1 MVISHPFSI
10 YGGNMCIRVN
20 RITVNVDT
28 KYDEVKVSLYK
39 TNELLGTLSD
49 EDLELPR
56 YTTSGVS
63 LKAYQTYCKDF
74 VIELMNN
81 GGIPGLYY
89 EPKQSIDRV
98 KYNDATFKSGIAEYI
113 KSMIDERYEYKLL
126 MTERINVVDRY
137 ADGYIS
143 NATGEF
149 DIRLTQF
156 NNIVIT
162 ILSDIKSG
170 QLCRP
175 KKMVF
180 NGYEYGFN
188 ITNIGQIIKSTQ

>member
-1 MVISHPFSI
+1 
-10 YGGNMCIRVN
+10 MCIRVN

-81 GGIPGLYY
+81 GGIPGFYY

-98 KYNDATFKSGIAEYI
+98 KYNDVTFKSGIAEYI

-126 MTERINVVDRY
+126 MTERINVADRY

-149 DIRLTQF
+149 DIKLTQF

-162 ILSDIKSG
+162 ILSDIRSG

>member
-1 MVISHPFSI
+1 MTGVQT
-10 YGGNMCIRVN
+10 CA
-20 RITVNVDT
+20 
-28 KYDEVKVSLYK
+28 
-39 TNELLGTLSD
+39 
-49 EDLELPR
+49 LP
-56 YTTSGVS
+56 
-63 LKAYQTYCKDF
+63 
-74 VIELMNN
+74 I
-81 GGIPGLYY
+81 
-89 EPKQSIDRV
+89 
-98 KYNDATFKSGIAEYI
+98 YI

-149 DIRLTQF
+149 DIKLTQF

-162 ILSDIKSG
+162 ILSDIRSG